1 MGNRGTVCTAV
12 TGDGTVATVTTVT
25 GDTATEEV
33 TVTTG
38 GRSGTMV
45 AVMATEGE
53 AVVVV
58 ESRLEVSELDGM
70 EAGAGVGL
78 EAAAVLT
85 VAPFAPFGLALGPGF
100 AVAPPGPVAVVPAPA
115 ASRGFSSDC

>member
-12 TGDGTVATVTTVT
+12 TGDGIVATVTTVT
-25 GDTATEEV
+25 GDTATVEV
-33 TVTTG
+33 TVATG
-38 GRSGTMV
+38 GKSATTV
-45 AVMATEGE
+45 AAMATEGE
-53 AVVVV
+53 AVVVM
-58 ESRLEVSELDGM
+58 ESGVEVSELDGI

-85 VAPFAPFGLALGPGF
+85 VAPLAPFGLTLVPGF
-100 AVAPPGPVAVVPAPA
+100 AGPPGPAADAPAPA

>member
-25 GDTATEEV
+25 GDTVTVEV
-33 TVTTG
+33 TVATG
-38 GRSGTMV
+38 GRSATTV

-58 ESRLEVSELDGM
+58 ESGLEVSELDGM
-70 EAGAGVGL
+70 ETEAGVGL
-78 EAAAVLT
+78 EVAAVLT
-85 VAPFAPFGLALGPGF
+85 VAPLAPFGLTLVTGF
-100 AVAPPGPVAVVPAPA
+100 TAPPGPAAEAPAPA
-115 ASRGFSSDC
+115 ASRGLSSDC